1 MTLDGAPQ
9 PCAVTQDRRGWNSE
23 FAKPYKPLGV
33 PKLDLAAPRDILRQR
48 ENVQKSFGQGARLPY
63 ALQAPTPL
71 HAYDF
76 LAFSLQPAMNAS
88 IQDGTLRLQMG
99 GSQKR
104 STVCCCIATAQ
115 LAVK

>member
-9 PCAVTQDRRGWNSE
+9 PRAVTQDRRGWNSE

-48 ENVQKSFGQGARLPY
+48 ENVQKFFGQGALAIRSSS
-63 ALQAPTPL
+63 TKTS

-76 LAFSLQPAMNAS
+76 LAFSLQSATNAS
-88 IQDGTLRLQMG
+88 MQDGTLRLQMG

-104 STVCCCIATAQ
+104 STICCCTAIAQ
-115 LAVK
+115 LAAK